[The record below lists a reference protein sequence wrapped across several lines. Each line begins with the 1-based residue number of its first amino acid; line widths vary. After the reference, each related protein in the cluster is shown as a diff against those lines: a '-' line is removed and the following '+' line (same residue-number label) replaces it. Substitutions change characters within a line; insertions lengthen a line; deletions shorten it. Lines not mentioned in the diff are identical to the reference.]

1 MARTGV
7 EFVHTRTGKLVVYST
22 EKGFRGAV
30 AQMGFQE
37 RLGCEQS
44 AVNAAACLEIEPALV
59 RIRDR
64 LVGGIFTPSEQAGDC
79 YRLCTG
85 LESLLRTEPYGV
97 TFTYGRTVSR
107 FVCDR
112 QRVLAVETD
121 QGVIEGISQIQGT
134 DTLSGARQ
142 FTMEIHVRSYEANT
156 TEVSVFLRI
165 QEESAAFSGAT
176 DLPLKDHAL
185 YDSFFTALQQA
196 LQGKPVGVTP
206 ANSAK

>member
-1 MARTGV
+1 MKSSGASAHCTAFRSNNPRERSARLPA
-7 EFVHTRTGKLVVYST
+7 RL
-22 EKGFRGAV
+22 
-30 AQMGFQE
+30 
-37 RLGCEQS
+37 LGCLIATIVLGVAGCESGDSFKEHISQ
-44 AVNAAACLEIEPALV
+44 
-59 RIRDR
+59 R
-64 LVGGIFTPSEQAGDC
+64 LAPQPKVQTFAGDQHVVFEAALAALKSIDF
-79 YRLCTG
+79 R
-85 LESLLRTEPYGV
+85 V
-97 TFTYGRTVSR
+97 TRSG
-107 FVCDR
+107 
-112 QRVLAVETD
+112 AA